1 MSPFLSFSPII
12 ILHLGQSKS
21 LPKGLAG
28 DKKEEEIQMRE
39 TLTRG
44 TQETERSVGGKEW
57 IKTSHK
63 HNKKHDKTIKNRAK
77 IKRLEKREK

>member
-1 MSPFLSFSPII
+1 
-12 ILHLGQSKS
+12 
-21 LPKGLAG
+21 
-28 DKKEEEIQMRE
+28 MRE
-39 TLTRG
+39 ALARG

>member
-28 DKKEEEIQMRE
+28 DKKEEETQMRE
-39 TLTRG
+39 ALTRG
-44 TQETERSVGGKEW
+44 TQETERERRRERV
-57 IKTSHK
+57 
-63 HNKKHDKTIKNRAK
+63 DKNF
-77 IKRLEKREK
+77 